1 MRLALSFLCWRIGRP
16 RWRLPNDALHL
27 QSNHHE
33 RASPALLF
41 FSTVFAYLIFALP
54 ASAVPST
61 TPSPPRAALVIGNA
75 EYDSVGA
82 LMNPVNDAH
91 DICRELNDLGFKASC
106 YFNVSTRVQMR
117 ALIQDYVESL
127 PTNAVSFVYYA
138 GHAVQ
143 VNGENYLIPTRA
155 QLRSE
160 SALASESVSLA
171 YVMRELR
178 RNQAFLNVVILD
190 ACRNNPLAM
199 TNGGA
204 ARGLAQVTDV
214 PDGTMVLYATAADEL
229 ALDGAGHNGIMT
241 KNILANIREPGTVD
255 DLFKQVSLGV
265 QKDTQALGRPQ
276 EPALYTNFAG
286 LYCLVRCTDLEILQE
301 QRRRA
306 EAKIFE
312 LQVRVAAGDQSALAK
327 LADVRASNEK
337 LQEQIRKKD
346 EEARKAENNE
356 REKQKKSF
364 VPPAF

>member
-1 MRLALSFLCWRIGRP
+1 VF
-16 RWRLPNDALHL
+16 
-27 QSNHHE
+27 
-33 RASPALLF
+33 F
-41 FSTVFAYLIFALP
+41 FSTLFAYLIFAFP
-54 ASAVPST
+54 ASGVSITAPN
-61 TPSPPRAALVIGNA
+61 PPRAALVIGNA
-75 EYDSVGA
+75 EYDSVGV
-82 LMNPVNDAH
+82 LKNPVNDAH
-91 DICRELNDLGFKASC
+91 DICRELTALGFKASC
-106 YFNVSTRVQMR
+106 YFDVPTRVQMR
-117 ALIQDYVESL
+117 ALLQDFVESL

-160 SALASESVSLA
+160 SALVSESVSLA

-190 ACRNNPLAM
+190 ACRNNPLVM
-199 TNGGA
+199 SNGGTA
-204 ARGLAQVTDV
+204 QGLAQITDV

-229 ALDGAGHNGIMT
+229 ALDGVGHNGIMT

-265 QKDTQALGRPQ
+265 QKDTESLGRPQ

-301 QRRRA
+301 QRRHA
-306 EAKIFE
+306 EARIAE
-312 LQVRVAAGDQSALAK
+312 LQARVAAGDQSALAQ

-346 EEARKAENNE
+346 EEARKAEHNE
-356 REKQKKSF
+356 REKQRKAF

>member
-1 MRLALSFLCWRIGRP
+1 MRLASSFLCRRIGTP
-16 RWRLPNDALHL
+16 KWRLPNNAVHRESD
-27 QSNHHE
+27 HE
-33 RASPALLF
+33 QTSQALLF
-41 FSTVFAYLIFALP
+41 FATLFSYLILALP
-54 ASAVPST
+54 ASAALSPN
-61 TPSPPRAALVIGNA
+61 PSPPRAALVIGNA

-91 DICRELNDLGFKASC
+91 DICRDLNELGFNASC
-106 YFNVSTRVQMR
+106 YFNVQTRVQMR
-117 ALIQDYVESL
+117 ALVQDYVESL
-127 PTNAVSFVYYA
+127 PTNAVSFIYYA

-160 SALASESVSLA
+160 SALVNESMSLA

-178 RNQAFLNVVILD
+178 RNQAYLNVVILD
-190 ACRNNPLAM
+190 ACRNNPLGSSSG
-199 TNGGA
+199 TA
-204 ARGLAQVTDV
+204 AGLAQITDV

-241 KNILANIREPGTVD
+241 KNILANIREPGTID

-265 QKDTQALGRPQ
+265 QKDTKALGRPQ

-286 LYCLVRCTDLEILQE
+286 LYCLVRCTDLEMLQD
-301 QRRRA
+301 QRRHA
-306 EAKIFE
+306 EERIAE
-312 LQVRVAAGDQSALAK
+312 LQARVAAGDQSALAQ
-327 LADVRASNEK
+327 LADVRASNGK

-346 EEARKAENNE
+346 EETKKAQRNE
-356 REKQKKSF
+356 KEKQKKSF